1 LSPSLSLS
9 LLPSSSSLLSLP
21 AIIYLFL
28 DVTFLAHKFSLSLS
42 LSLSLSFHQTPTHTN
57 PHTPGDWVR
66 VLQPFLSN
74 QDGCMTGI
82 QSEGIFFATGWTSSV
97 RRDITVTSSQ
107 FVRNVEKRC
116 TTMFVPSVLILD
128 CSHDLPAGQHTSRTA
143 RSSLRFLC
151 GFAIKMRPFPHLP
164 CR

>member
-1 LSPSLSLS
+1 MSPFWHTQFISLSPSTKH
-9 LLPSSSSLLSLP
+9 P
-21 AIIYLFL
+21 
-28 DVTFLAHKFSLSLS
+28 
-42 LSLSLSFHQTPTHTN
+42 PTQI
-57 PHTPGDWVR
+57 HTPGNWVR

-97 RRDITVTSSQ
+97 RRDITITSSQ
-107 FVRNVEKRC
+107 FVRTAEKRC
-116 TTMFVPSVLILD
+116 TTIFVPSVLILD

-143 RSSLRFLC
+143 RSGLGFLC